1 MTNISDQKQELR
13 SQMRQQRAALE
24 TTFKGNYDQWICQ
37 SIWELIEAKGYQTI
51 HCYLPMGHEIDIIP
65 LIEKMLDAA
74 KTVITPKTLP
84 KRNLQHLRL
93 NALAELEDGVFGTR
107 HPAHAQEFSD
117 SYDLIIVPGLAFDA
131 ANYRL
136 GYGGGYYDGFLLQHP
151 TAYKLGI
158 CYPFQR
164 VKNVPVEAHDIQ
176 LNAVLVREDLLT
188 TED

>member
-1 MTNISDQKQELR
+1 MNISDQKKVLR
-13 SQMRQQRAALE
+13 GQMRAQRGELKKPVKE
-24 TTFKGNYDQWICQ
+24 DYDQWVCQ

-74 KTVITPKTLP
+74 KTVITPKTLA
-84 KRNLQHLRL
+84 KRNLRHLRL
-93 NALAELEDGVFGTR
+93 TSLAELEAGVFGTR
-107 HPAHAQEFSD
+107 HPAHAQEYSGA
-117 SYDLIIVPGLAFDA
+117 YDLIIVPGLAFDS

-176 LNAVLVREDLLT
+176 LNAVLVREDLLI